1 MTCNPTRMAAAALVL
16 LLTAGA
22 SAQSDSP
29 PDPLPP
35 KIPVDK
41 FDRLHKMLLPS
52 TDELAD
58 FWDLPWEVNVQ
69 EARVKAAAQ
78 DKPILAY
85 FGANGSVLGA
95 T

>member
-1 MTCNPTRMAAAALVL
+1 MTCRILRLAAAVVVALTSGL
-16 LLTAGA
+16 
-22 SAQSDSP
+22 SAQSGPASDFTP
-29 PDPLPP
+29 PA
-35 KIPVDK
+35 IPSEK
-41 FDRLHKMLLPS
+41 FERLHKMLVPT

-58 FWDLPWEVNVQ
+58 FWDLPWEISIHT
-69 EARVKAAAQ
+69 ARVKAAAQ

>member
-1 MTCNPTRMAAAALVL
+1 MSSRMIRMAAVWGV
-16 LLTAGA
+16 LTAGA
-22 SAQSDSP
+22 SAQSVSP

-35 KIPVDK
+35 KIPAAK
-41 FDRLHKMLLPS
+41 FERLHKILLP
-52 TDELAD
+52 TAEELAD
-58 FWDLPWEVNVQ
+58 FWDLPWEINVHT
-69 EARVKAAAQ
+69 AREKAAAQ

>member
-1 MTCNPTRMAAAALVL
+1 MTCRSIKLAAAVAVALTSGV
-16 LLTAGA
+16 
-22 SAQSDSP
+22 SAQSTP
-29 PDPLPP
+29 APDRLPP
-35 KIPVDK
+35 AIPAAQ
-41 FDRLHKMLLPS
+41 FERWHKLLLPT

-58 FWDLPWEVNVQ
+58 FWDLPWEINIHV
-69 EARVKAAAQ
+69 AREKAAAQ

>member
-1 MTCNPTRMAAAALVL
+1 MICGPTFIL
-16 LLTAGA
+16 LL
-22 SAQSDSP
+22 SAQSAS

-35 KIPVDK
+35 RIPAES
-41 FDRLHKMLLPS
+41 FGRLHQALLPS